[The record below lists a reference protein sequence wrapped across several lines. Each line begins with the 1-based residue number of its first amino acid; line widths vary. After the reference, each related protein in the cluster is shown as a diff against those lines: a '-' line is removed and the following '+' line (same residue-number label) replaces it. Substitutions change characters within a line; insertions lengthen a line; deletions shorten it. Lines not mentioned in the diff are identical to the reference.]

1 MPSRTPRPDSP
12 RWYVISLRPMGQHGP
27 MRRAAARHGAGVL
40 ALSPWSIEP
49 LDDPQARA
57 MLAAALEAPVVV
69 FTSPAAATSAAALQT
84 LRRRPEQD
92 WLAVGAGT
100 AAVLQ
105 RAGVAGVESP
115 ARMDSE
121 GLLAMPALQ
130 RLAGRR
136 LGLVTAP
143 GGRGTLV
150 PAFEARGALVLR
162 ADVYQRVPRP
172 VSRRQLARLH
182 RLQAPAV
189 LAVSSG
195 EALQR
200 VTAAVD
206 ATSLARLQALDVVV
220 ASDRLGALATELGF
234 DRIHRA
240 ATARPADLLAA
251 AAALPASPA
260 FAHAPGRLPDA
271 AEGNGSPPGSTRATC
286 PPSGHPGDSR

>member
-1 MPSRTPRPDSP
+1 MPSHTPRPGSP
-12 RWYVISLRPMGQHGP
+12 RWYVISLRPSGQHGP
-27 MRRAAARHGAGVL
+27 MRRAAAVHGAGVL

-49 LDDPQARA
+49 TDDPQARA

-69 FTSPAAATSAAALQT
+69 FTSPAAATSAAALQS
-84 LRRRPEQD
+84 LQRLPGQD

-100 AAVLQ
+100 AAALR
-105 RAGVAGVESP
+105 RAGVPGVDSP

-162 ADVYQRVPRP
+162 ANVYERVPRP
-172 VSRRQLARLH
+172 VARRQLARLQA
-182 RLQAPAV
+182 LPAPAL

-200 VTAAVD
+200 IAADVD
-206 ATSLARLQALDVVV
+206 PASLVRLQALDVVV
-220 ASDRLGALATELGF
+220 ASDRLGTLARELGF

-240 ATARPADLLAA
+240 ASARPADLLAA
-251 AAALPASPA
+251 AAGVAASPA
-260 FAHAPGRLPDA
+260 FAHAPGRLPGA
-271 AEGNGSPPGSTRATC
+271 AAGDDSTPGPAGAMRPTSGN
-286 PPSGHPGDSR
+286 PGDRR